1 MRRYQTND
9 MEATFRYPLLVYPVV
24 SNEYEIAT
32 QLLQSM
38 LQNGLINRQE
48 YERINDA
55 NTKNNLRGYTKA

>member
-1 MRRYQTND
+1 MNT
-9 MEATFRYPLLVYPVV
+9 AFRYPPLVLPVL

>member
-1 MRRYQTND
+1 M
-9 MEATFRYPLLVYPVV
+9 YPVV